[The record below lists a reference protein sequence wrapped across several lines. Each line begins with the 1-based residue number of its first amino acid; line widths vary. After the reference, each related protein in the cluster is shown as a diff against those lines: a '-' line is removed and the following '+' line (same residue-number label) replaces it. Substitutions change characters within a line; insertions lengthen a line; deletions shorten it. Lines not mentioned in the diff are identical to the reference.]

1 MQWSITLCQTAFP
14 DSFAKIAIFRHIHWT
29 SLAEPLCRFPITP
42 IIPIIP
48 VVPIVLIIPIVPI
61 VPIVPIKILVVLYC
75 GMIAFWVFEG
85 RFWQKNREKKCE
97 KIWLLTKKGVPLHSL
112 FGNDADGMRAGA
124 LRG

>member
-14 DSFAKIAIFRHIHWT
+14 DSFAKIAIFRHIHRP

-42 IIPIIP
+42 I
-48 VVPIVLIIPIVPI
+48 VPIVSIVPIILIIPIAPVI
-61 VPIVPIKILVVLYC
+61 PIKNISCAILWNDSVL
-75 GMIAFWVFEG
+75 GVRGPVLAKKP
-85 RFWQKNREKKCE
+85 RKKCE

-124 LRG
+124 PRG

>member
-14 DSFAKIAIFRHIHWT
+14 DSFAKIAIFRHIHRP

-42 IIPIIP
+42 IIP
-48 VVPIVLIIPIVPI
+48 VVPIVLIIPI

-124 LRG
+124 PRG

>member
-14 DSFAKIAIFRHIHWT
+14 DSFAKIAIFRHIHRP

-48 VVPIVLIIPIVPI
+48 VVPIVLIIPIAPVTL
-61 VPIVPIKILVVLYC
+61 IKILVVLYC

-124 LRG
+124 PRG

>member
-14 DSFAKIAIFRHIHWT
+14 DSFAKIAIFRHIHRP

-42 IIPIIP
+42 VIPIIP
-48 VVPIVLIIPIVPI
+48 VVPIVLIIPIAPATL
-61 VPIVPIKILVVLYC
+61 IKILVVLYC

-85 RFWQKNREKKCE
+85 RFWQKKPRKKCE

-124 LRG
+124 PRG

>member
-14 DSFAKIAIFRHIHWT
+14 DSFAKIAIFRHIHRP

-48 VVPIVLIIPIVPI
+48 VVPIVLIIPIAPVTL
-61 VPIVPIKILVVLYC
+61 IKILVVLYC

-85 RFWQKNREKKCE
+85 RFWQKNREKSA
-97 KIWLLTKKGVPLHSL
+97 KK
-112 FGNDADGMRAGA
+112 FGC
-124 LRG
+124 

>member
-1 MQWSITLCQTAFP
+1 MQWSITLCQTVFP
-14 DSFAKIAIFRHIHWT
+14 DSFAKIAIFRHIHRP

-61 VPIVPIKILVVLYC
+61 VPIKILVVLYC

-85 RFWQKNREKKCE
+85 RFWQKKPRKKVRKNLAVDEKGRTFALAFRE
-97 KIWLLTKKGVPLHSL
+97 
-112 FGNDADGMRAGA
+112 
-124 LRG
+124 

>member
-14 DSFAKIAIFRHIHWT
+14 DSFAKIAIFRHIHRP

-48 VVPIVLIIPIVPI
+48 VVPIVLIIPIAPVTL
-61 VPIVPIKILVVLYC
+61 IKILVVLYC

-85 RFWQKNREKKCE
+85 RFWQKNREKKVRKNLAVDE
-97 KIWLLTKKGVPLHSL
+97 KGRT
-112 FGNDADGMRAGA
+112 FA
-124 LRG
+124 LAFRE

>member
-14 DSFAKIAIFRHIHWT
+14 DSFAKIAIFRHIHRP

-48 VVPIVLIIPIVPI
+48 VVPIVLIIPIAPVT
-61 VPIVPIKILVVLYC
+61 PIKILVVLYC

-124 LRG
+124 PRG